1 MWTDDQPMKWY
12 AAAVHSKHERAVQ
25 QLIADKGYET
35 FVPWQTVLRRW
46 SDRQKRI
53 EQPLF
58 PGYVFCRLRVA
69 GGRLAAQPAPVVT
82 TPGVLRM
89 IGAGGVP
96 LPIEDH
102 EMASLQAVQES
113 GLRNTSWPYLRE
125 GQRVELVD
133 GPLRGT
139 QGFLSSVREEDH
151 LVISVTLLQRS
162 IAVRVRRDWIRPL

>member
-1 MWTDDQPMKWY
+1 MANR
-12 AAAVHSKHERAVQ
+12 AAPLERPAEAYRAA
-25 QLIADKGYET
+25 I
-35 FVPWQTVLRRW
+35 VPRICVLSFESGRRKARR
-46 SDRQKRI
+46 ST
-53 EQPLF
+53 
-58 PGYVFCRLRVA
+58 GT
-69 GGRLAAQPAPVVT
+69 GGHHT
-82 TPGVLRM
+82 GVLRM